1 MRPRKEP
8 WLNVSG
14 KRRLPVVRQA
24 TVAECGI
31 ACVTMIARYFGS
43 GDDLVSLR
51 RRFGASLKG
60 ATLKS
65 VIRACEDLFLSARA
79 VRCSLGELRRL
90 RTPCVLHWE
99 LNHFVVL
106 KKVTGSHL
114 IIHDPARGRVRESL
128 AEADRKFTGVALEL
142 MPTPEFDRR
151 KTVRQ
156 LRLRDLLVID
166 RGFSTAASAA
176 LLFAFLSEL
185 LLLTMPFYLQTVI
198 DQVLMR
204 GDHLLLNTLVLGF
217 ASLAVF
223 QILAGAMRQLTFQ
236 FLSQSMVFSLS
247 SRVLRHLLRL
257 PVSYFRARGLG
268 DIQQRMQS
276 LARIQEFVTQ
286 SAPAIVLDAFFLV
299 LVSAMMFAYQPLLTL
314 VVTLVAITYASWRGL
329 IFYTSLEQANKL
341 VRAEASAQTHLLES
355 LRAVQSIK
363 MLAGEQHRTVDW
375 QQLFVRR
382 INTHIRIG
390 NLRVADGAIHQLL
403 FQGVHIGVVYLVARE
418 VMAGNMSIGMT
429 AAFVAYTGMFATR
442 AGGVINRVFE
452 YRLLKVPLDR
462 LADIVFH
469 ESEPCGDVPAQTNSF
484 TGSVQARVLT
494 FAYAGDDE
502 PVLNDCSIDAGSGEF
517 VVVRGRSGSGKS
529 TLLRLLAGLEMPSA
543 GTVYFDG
550 RPATDWPLSERRG
563 WIATVF
569 QDDALVS
576 GSIAENIALF
586 DPEFDRQRMQR
597 AARHAV
603 IDGEIE
609 AMPMAYETR
618 IGDLGSALSAGQI
631 QRILLAR
638 ALYRE
643 PRVLLLDEFTSGL
656 DENTERLVVA
666 SIARLRA
673 TRIVVTHSTV
683 VTRAADRIFELSGR
697 RLAQK
702 VR

>member
-1 MRPRKEP
+1 
-8 WLNVSG
+8 
-14 KRRLPVVRQA
+14 
-24 TVAECGI
+24 
-31 ACVTMIARYFGS
+31 
-43 GDDLVSLR
+43 
-51 RRFGASLKG
+51 
-60 ATLKS
+60 
-65 VIRACEDLFLSARA
+65 
-79 VRCSLGELRRL
+79 
-90 RTPCVLHWE
+90 
-99 LNHFVVL
+99 
-106 KKVTGSHL
+106 
-114 IIHDPARGRVRESL
+114 
-128 AEADRKFTGVALEL
+128 
-142 MPTPEFDRR
+142 
-151 KTVRQ
+151 
-156 LRLRDLLVID
+156 
-166 RGFSTAASAA
+166 
-176 LLFAFLSEL
+176 
-185 LLLTMPFYLQTVI
+185 
-198 DQVLMR
+198 
-204 GDHLLLNTLVLGF
+204 
-217 ASLAVF
+217 
-223 QILAGAMRQLTFQ
+223 
-236 FLSQSMVFSLS
+236 
-247 SRVLRHLLRL
+247 
-257 PVSYFRARGLG
+257 
-268 DIQQRMQS
+268 
-276 LARIQEFVTQ
+276 
-286 SAPAIVLDAFFLV
+286 
-299 LVSAMMFAYQPLLTL
+299 
-314 VVTLVAITYASWRGL
+314 
-329 IFYTSLEQANKL
+329 
-341 VRAEASAQTHLLES
+341 
-355 LRAVQSIK
+355 
-363 MLAGEQHRTVDW
+363 
-375 QQLFVRR
+375 
-382 INTHIRIG
+382 
-390 NLRVADGAIHQLL
+390 
-403 FQGVHIGVVYLVARE
+403 
-418 VMAGNMSIGMT
+418 
-429 AAFVAYTGMFATR
+429 
-442 AGGVINRVFE
+442 
-452 YRLLKVPLDR
+452 
-462 LADIVFH
+462 
-469 ESEPCGDVPAQTNSF
+469 
-484 TGSVQARVLT
+484 VLT